1 MPESLAI
8 AVALGILIFFWKS
21 RANYLALPSLPILDN
36 PNPPSVTV
44 IIPARDEA
52 QSIARA
58 VLSFPNTPVLVVD
71 DASTDST
78 AEIAARAGARVIPA
92 PPLPSGALGKPNAC
106 QAGADASSSDWL
118 LFADADTWFDP
129 RFLPSLLAYAARE
142 NLDAA
147 SLFPHQHCLT
157 LAEQTLLPY
166 AFALYFTGVDARA
179 VNSPRSPESLGNGQC
194 FLFRRAIYQ
203 AIGGHRAVINTV
215 IEDIALARLLKQ
227 NGLRY
232 RVLRAES
239 LAHVRMYSSFA
250 AIFRGFAKNAFRF
263 LTVNPITAAQVILA
277 SILATSWLPVLLWA
291 ALESQWIPAALLF
304 LSLPAVLL
312 PIYGKRVW
320 LVPAAVYGFQLIA
333 LASLA
338 ATLTGRK
345 VTWKGRRV

>member
-1 MPESLAI
+1 MSQSLAI

-21 RANYLALPSLPILDN
+21 RANYHALPSLPTLDN

-44 IIPARDEA
+44 VIPARDEA
-52 QSIARA
+52 STIARA
-58 VLSFPNTPVLVVD
+58 VLSFPNTPVLVID
-71 DASTDST
+71 DASSDST

-92 PPLPSGALGKPNAC
+92 PSLPSGALGKPNAC

-118 LFADADTWFDP
+118 LFVDADTWFDP
-129 RFLPSLLAYAARE
+129 RFLPSLLAYATRE

-147 SLFPHQHCLT
+147 SLFPQQHCLA

-179 VNSPRSPESLGNGQC
+179 VNSPRSAEALGNGQC
-194 FLFRRAIYQ
+194 FLFRRKAYQ
-203 AIGGHRAVINTV
+203 AVGGHRAVSNTV
-215 IEDIALARLLKQ
+215 IEDIALARLLQQ
-227 NGLRY
+227 NGFRY

-239 LAHVRMYSSFA
+239 LAHVRMYSSLA
-250 AIFRGFAKNAFRF
+250 SIFGGFEKNAFRF
-263 LTVNPITAAQVILA
+263 LAVNPITAAQVILA

-291 ALESQWIPAALLF
+291 ALDRQWTSAALLF

-312 PIYGKRVW
+312 PLYGKRIW

-333 LASLA
+333 LSSLA
-338 ATLTGRK
+338 ASLTGRK
-345 VTWKGRRV
+345 VIWKGRRV